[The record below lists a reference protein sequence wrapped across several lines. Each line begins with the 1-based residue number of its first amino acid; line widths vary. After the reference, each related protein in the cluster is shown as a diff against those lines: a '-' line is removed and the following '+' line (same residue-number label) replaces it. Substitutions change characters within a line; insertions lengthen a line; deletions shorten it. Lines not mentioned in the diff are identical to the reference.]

1 MKQPELGIKIAEL
14 RKSKGLTQEELVDR
28 CNISVR
34 TIQRIEAGEVT
45 PRAYTVKTIM
55 GVLDYDF
62 NEIYGNDK
70 KRFDTFIIWLKK
82 LLLIDIDSNSS
93 SDYAIKQLNLAWIFG
108 IIYFILFFF
117 IAALEHIRFLEEGMI
132 FSDKLHTKY
141 FRFMKDRIVFN
152 NWMYLTIKL
161 LGLITFVYFQRGFIL
176 IGGIFKNYLLRI
188 VSFILICITLLLTIY
203 DIASLFYN
211 SLERQFVLGG
221 SPLAFGVIGIIYGI
235 SLNRLHTSIGKIAKY
250 AGIFEII
257 AGCFFLTIILSPI
270 NLAVFIPARI
280 LEIII
285 IYKAIEIIKTKQ
297 QESNFA

>member
-14 RKSKGLTQEELVDR
+14 RKTKGLTQEEVVDK
-28 CNISVR
+28 CNISIR
-34 TIQRIEAGEVT
+34 TLQRIEAGEVS
-45 PRAYTVKTIM
+45 PRAYTIKTIM

-62 NEIYGNDK
+62 NEIYGTDK

-176 IGGIFKNYLLRI
+176 IGGIFSK
-188 VSFILICITLLLTIY
+188 VLLLF
-203 DIASLFYN
+203 L
-211 SLERQFVLGG
+211 
-221 SPLAFGVIGIIYGI
+221 
-235 SLNRLHTSIGKIAKY
+235 KI
-250 AGIFEII
+250 
-257 AGCFFLTIILSPI
+257 
-270 NLAVFIPARI
+270 
-280 LEIII
+280 
-285 IYKAIEIIKTKQ
+285 
-297 QESNFA
+297 